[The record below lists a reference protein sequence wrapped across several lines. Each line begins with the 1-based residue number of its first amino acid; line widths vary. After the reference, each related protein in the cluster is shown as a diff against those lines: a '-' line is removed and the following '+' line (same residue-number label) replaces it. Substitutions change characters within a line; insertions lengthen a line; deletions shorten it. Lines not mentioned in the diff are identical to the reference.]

1 MARLSRGASRLPA
14 PASLPN
20 GTFKIIPVQ
29 FQQEKCKDNQGP
41 RLARCHEESIA
52 MQLDALVRHLR
63 REVETP
69 GSALPLYKRLKT
81 SIEALIAA
89 GALKPGEVLP
99 GERVLADGL
108 ALSRVTIRKSIETLV
123 EGGYLRR
130 RHGSKTE
137 IASHVEKSLATL
149 TSFSEDMSS
158 RGLEPGC
165 IWISRE
171 TSRPS
176 PTEMMALGIA
186 AQTQV
191 VRLRRVRTADASPI
205 AIEVSTIP
213 ARFLQSPDLVDN
225 SLYAALE
232 RVGAMPQRAIQR
244 MRSRPATDR
253 DAEFLNCEPG
263 APLLIMERRCFLAD
277 GQIVEFSE
285 TRYRGDV
292 YDFVL
297 ELHR

>member
-1 MARLSRGASRLPA
+1 
-14 PASLPN
+14 
-20 GTFKIIPVQ
+20 
-29 FQQEKCKDNQGP
+29 
-41 RLARCHEESIA
+41 

-63 REVETP
+63 QDVGTP
-69 GSALPLYKRLKT
+69 DSGLPLYKRLKA
-81 SIEALIAA
+81 SIEMLIAA
-89 GALKPGEVLP
+89 GTLKPGEMLP
-99 GERVLADGL
+99 GERVLADALG
-108 ALSRVTIRKSIETLV
+108 LSRVTVRKSIETLV
-123 EGGYLRR
+123 EEGYLRR

-171 TSRPS
+171 ISRPS
-176 PTEMMALGIA
+176 PAEMMALGIA

-191 VRLRRVRTADASPI
+191 VRLRRVRTADAAPI
-205 AIEVSTIP
+205 AVEISTIP
-213 ARFLQSPDLVDN
+213 TRFLPSPDLVDN
-225 SLYAALE
+225 SLYTALG
-232 RVGAMPQRAIQR
+232 RLGALPQRAIQR
-244 MRSRPATDR
+244 MRSRPATER
-253 DAEFLNCEPG
+253 DAEHLNCETG